1 MIASPCLLMVAPN
14 GARRVYQDH
23 PAIPLTPEELARDA
37 RGCLAAGASAMH
49 LHVREADGRHLLD
62 AAAYQEALSAVQDAV
77 GDQLLLQ
84 VTSEAGGRYSPSEQ
98 RRVIEA
104 LQPEYVSIAVREWF
118 GDAHEVQASGELC
131 RYLASRGTHIQY
143 IVYSPEDLIHF
154 NHLREQG
161 DVPNGPAF
169 LLFVLG
175 RYVDPPIADPSR
187 LPGFLQALMAGD
199 HWAVCAFGPTEDDC
213 LALAAQQG
221 GHTRVGFENNLWRSD
236 GQLATNNAELVAATK
251 ARIEATGRR
260 VMNAS
265 EARRFLA
272 LTTAANT
279 GVTL

>member
-1 MIASPCLLMVAPN
+1 
-14 GARRVYQDH
+14 
-23 PAIPLTPEELARDA
+23 
-37 RGCLAAGASAMH
+37 MH
-49 LHVREADGRHLLD
+49 VHVREADGRHLLD
-62 AAAYQEALSAVQDAV
+62 ANAYRDAISAIKETV

-98 RRVIEA
+98 RDVMEA
-104 LQPEYVSIAVREWF
+104 LQPGYVSIAVREWF

-131 RYLASRGTHIQY
+131 RYLASCGTHIQY
-143 IVYSPEDLIHF
+143 IVYSPEDLTHF

>member
-37 RGCLAAGASAMH
+37 KECLAAGASAMH

-62 AAAYQEALSAVQDAV
+62 AAAYQEALSAIQDAV

-118 GDAHEVQASGELC
+118 GDAYEVHASGELC
-131 RYLASRGTHIQY
+131 RHLASRGTHIQY
-143 IVYSPEDLIHF
+143 IVYSPEDVYHF
-154 NHLREQG
+154 NNLRDKG
-161 DVPNGPAF
+161 VVPHGPAF
-169 LLFVLG
+169 LLCVLG
-175 RYVDPPIADPSR
+175 RYADPPIADPGR
-187 LPGFLQALMAGD
+187 LPGFLQALAAGD
-199 HWAVCAFGPTEDDC
+199 HWAVCAFGPTEGDC

-221 GHTRVGFENNLWRSD
+221 GHARVGFENNLWRAD
-236 GQLATNNAELVAATK
+236 GQLATHNAELVAETK

-260 VMNAS
+260 VMTAP
-265 EARRFLA
+265 EARHFLA
-272 LTTAANT
+272 LTTNART